1 VHAVEKLYG
10 LKVFDAAQTPLL
22 AAWLE
27 RFGAL
32 DAARAVVPD
41 TEKLVGLARMTQAQ
55 AAAAAAAAAQGN

>member
-1 VHAVEKLYG
+1 M
-10 LKVFDAAQTPLL
+10 FDDAKTPLL

-27 RFGAL
+27 SFGAL
-32 DAARAVVPD
+32 DAARAVMPD